1 MILYHT
7 WHITPISLLFVT
19 TYKVRETTAF
29 RFDINMA
36 IRVNYNIKQV

>member
-7 WHITPISLLFVT
+7 WRITPISLLFVT
-19 TYKVRETTAF
+19 TYKVREITAF
-29 RFDINMA
+29 IFDISGT